1 MNIANLLARTWKNW
15 RKIIDEKLAIKRI
28 MDCRTR
34 SVHKFRTRL
43 GFKQYHAILTKHEL
57 MVTKI
62 MSSFEGENIQT
73 ENNFLSY
80 RIDLYFLDYK
90 LAMEID
96 ENGQSDR
103 IIDHEIYNYV

>member
-1 MNIANLLARTWKNW
+1 
-15 RKIIDEKLAIKRI
+15 
-28 MDCRTR
+28 
-34 SVHKFRTRL
+34 
-43 GFKQYHAILTKHEL
+43 